1 MFFMPY
7 NLIISLRNEVIE
19 LEISQEWSQI
29 YFMKSIFFFFCNSAM
44 INREAVLTY
53 APTQNRIKQKWRTL
67 FDEKTVELFQVELT
81 CLPIYKKSV
90 F

>member
-29 YFMKSIFFFFCNSAM
+29 YFMKSIFFFLQFSNDQQGGS
-44 INREAVLTY
+44 
-53 APTQNRIKQKWRTL
+53 
-67 FDEKTVELFQVELT
+67 FDLRPHPE
-81 CLPIYKKSV
+81 
-90 F
+90 

>member
-1 MFFMPY
+1 
-7 NLIISLRNEVIE
+7 
-19 LEISQEWSQI
+19 
-29 YFMKSIFFFFCNSAM
+29 M

-53 APTQNRIKQKWRTL
+53 APTQNRIKQKWWTL
-67 FDEKTVELFQVELT
+67 CDEKTVELFQVELT